1 MTGDEVVKVR
11 TRVPRSIIL
20 ACTTN
25 AIFLFAYAICLLY
38 NLGDPDEVSASP
50 LPILIVY
57 YQATGSKPAANLLAS
72 MLVIVF
78 FFALFNM
85 LASVSRLVW
94 VFAKDSGLPF
104 SKQLAYVSR
113 TSSALTYLRCS
124 EERNYG
130 SLLTKASDPSH
141 PPASPPCSYS
151 HSRNRAHPILNLHSI
166 QHSLQRTYLS
176 PSISSASKL
185 CLSYSFHATSQTQRS
200 TSALWSI

>member
-25 AIFLFAYAICLLY
+25 AVFLFAYAICLLY

-113 TSSALTYLRCS
+113 TSSALTYLRCP
-124 EERNYG
+124 EER
-130 SLLTKASDPSH
+130 
-141 PPASPPCSYS
+141 
-151 HSRNRAHPILNLHSI
+151 
-166 QHSLQRTYLS
+166 
-176 PSISSASKL
+176 KL
-185 CLSYSFHATSQTQRS
+185 G
-200 TSALWSI
+200 